1 MTAGHLPTLW
11 DVRCEKTQCE
21 MVPIKKVCRSSYEYV
36 LDILL
41 VETVPTRFCWLT
53 CRKQKLVDSKT
64 LQERLFA
71 CCQDFDSLG
80 RFLSILNVY
89 LTDMQINR
97 WLHLSR
103 SLWGNRFRRDI
114 FRRKNRHEKWSFI
127 ATNNWILAVR
137 RSLEYIFSLQ
147 IHRYSGK
154 VVEKKRRRG
163 NTRISHLSSSPHI
176 TCFLAV
182 AA

>member
-1 MTAGHLPTLW
+1 MFFKKAVTQKLCDSKTPMLQSLFERETPTQLFSCEYCKIFESSFSFIEHLRWLLFFQCNMVTAGHLPTLW

-21 MVPIKKVCRSSYEYV
+21 MVPTKKVCRSSYEYV

-103 SLWGNRFRRDI
+103 SL
-114 FRRKNRHEKWSFI
+114 
-127 ATNNWILAVR
+127 
-137 RSLEYIFSLQ
+137 
-147 IHRYSGK
+147 
-154 VVEKKRRRG
+154 
-163 NTRISHLSSSPHI
+163 
-176 TCFLAV
+176 
-182 AA
+182 